1 VLAALL
7 SAAIVW
13 SEATFFVHQPVLS
26 LLALVFNAQ
35 RATYA
40 YLSIEVNRVEGGAP
54 VLPPTTRSIG
64 TNIVAFAVDSDGG
77 GGVFVF
83 LRLLDCFQSAAAES
97 VPAGGTPRHRRVQPH
112 FLWNV
117 SGKGTFYVYI

>member
-1 VLAALL
+1 VFTDWAWRGRQFALRACAVLAALL

-40 YLSIEVNRVEGGAP
+40 YLSIEVNRVEE
-54 VLPPTTRSIG
+54 
-64 TNIVAFAVDSDGG
+64 GG
-77 GGVFVF
+77 G
-83 LRLLDCFQSAAAES
+83 CTSAATYY
-97 VPAGGTPRHRRVQPH
+97 G
-112 FLWNV
+112 N
-117 SGKGTFYVYI
+117 

>member
-1 VLAALL
+1 MLAALL

-54 VLPPTTRSIG
+54 QCCHLRRVVSELILWFLQLTATVV
-64 TNIVAFAVDSDGG
+64 VAYLCFCAYST
-77 GGVFVF
+77 VFKV
-83 LRLLDCFQSAAAES
+83 RLLNLYQL
-97 VPAGGTPRHRRVQPH
+97 AGHHATDEYSLI
-112 FLWNV
+112 F
-117 SGKGTFYVYI
+117 SGM

>member
-1 VLAALL
+1 MFYLSQNAHQLAKLEWIIVFTDWAWRGRQFALRACAVLAALL

-40 YLSIEVNRVEGGAP
+40 YLSIEVNRVEE
-54 VLPPTTRSIG
+54 
-64 TNIVAFAVDSDGG
+64 GG
-77 GGVFVF
+77 G
-83 LRLLDCFQSAAAES
+83 CTSAATYY
-97 VPAGGTPRHRRVQPH
+97 G
-112 FLWNV
+112 N
-117 SGKGTFYVYI
+117 